1 MIYCAIDTSTDWCNI
16 GLYKNKSL
24 IKKIEKRDPKKHL
37 EMLPIYFN
45 QLNSCLDDKNIDVLA
60 VSIGPGSFT
69 GLRIGLGFAKG
80 LALGLKIPII
90 PVPTLQ
96 ILAFSY
102 KKILSEENFNV
113 CLHSHKKIIYYQK
126 FGLGKPLSQIESVE
140 WNKINH
146 KNKGLHYGCDHL
158 ITSQNY
164 ISMSPSLDTLVDLA
178 NQFKEKWILKDFDFL
193 VPNYVSSFKLN

>member
-24 IKKIEKRDPKKHL
+24 IKKIEKKEPKKHL

-45 QLNSCLDDKNIDVLA
+45 KLKSQLSDKRIDVLA
-60 VSIGPGSFT
+60 VSIGHGSFT

-96 ILAFSY
+96 ILAFSH
-102 KKILSEENFNV
+102 KKILFEENFNV
-113 CLHSHKKIIYYQK
+113 CLYSHKKIIYHQI
-126 FGLGKPLSQIESVE
+126 FSSGKPLDKVKAVE
-140 WNKINH
+140 WDKIDH
-146 KNKGLHYGCDHL
+146 KKKGLHYGCDHL
-158 ITSQNY
+158 IGSQNY
-164 ISMSPSLDTLVDLA
+164 TSILPSLDTLVDLA

-193 VPNYVSSFKLN
+193 IPNYVSSFKVN

>member
-1 MIYCAIDTSTDWCNI
+1 MPLALCSVTLFLIVKIRSPESKTRTHFSKMCNEGFNFKSADTLHYTR
-16 GLYKNKSL
+16 G
-24 IKKIEKRDPKKHL
+24 KKIEKKDPKKHL

-45 QLNSCLDDKNIDVLA
+45 QLKSQLGDKEIDVLA

-102 KKILSEENFNV
+102 KK
-113 CLHSHKKIIYYQK
+113 K
-126 FGLGKPLSQIESVE
+126 F
-140 WNKINH
+140 
-146 KNKGLHYGCDHL
+146 Y
-158 ITSQNY
+158 
-164 ISMSPSLDTLVDLA
+164 
-178 NQFKEKWILKDFDFL
+178 
-193 VPNYVSSFKLN
+193 

>member
-16 GLYKNKSL
+16 GLYKNKSS
-24 IKKIEKRDPKKHL
+24 IKKIEKKDPKKHL
-37 EMLPIYFN
+37 EMLPTYFN
-45 QLNSCLDDKNIDVLA
+45 QLKSQLGDKKIDVLA

-113 CLHSHKKIIYYQK
+113 CLHSHKKIIYHQI
-126 FGLGKPLSQIESVE
+126 FTSGKPLNQVEAVE
-140 WNKINH
+140 WDKINH
-146 KNKGLHYGCDHL
+146 KNKGLHYGCEHL
-158 ITSQNY
+158 IGSQNY
-164 ISMSPSLDTLVDLA
+164 ISISPSLDILVDLA
-178 NQFKEKWILKDFDFL
+178 NQFKEKWILKDFDYL
-193 VPNYVSSFKLN
+193 VPNYVSSFKVN

>member
-16 GLYKNKSL
+16 GFYKNKSL
-24 IKKIEKRDPKKHL
+24 IKKIEKKDPKKHL

-45 QLNSCLDDKNIDVLA
+45 QLKSQLGDIKIDVLA

-96 ILAFSY
+96 ILAFSH
-102 KKILSEENFNV
+102 KKILSEENFNI
-113 CLHSHKKIIYYQK
+113 CLHSHKRIIYHQI
-126 FGLGKPLSQIESVE
+126 FSSGKPLNQVEAVE
-140 WNKINH
+140 WDKIDH
-146 KNKGLHYGCDHL
+146 EKKGLHYGCDHL
-158 ITSQNY
+158 MDSQKY
-164 ISMSPSLDTLVDLA
+164 ASTSPSLDTLANLA
-178 NQFKEKWILKDFDFL
+178 NEFKEKWILKDFDFL
-193 VPNYVSSFKLN
+193 VPNYVSPFKIN

>member
-1 MIYCAIDTSTDWCNI
+1 
-16 GLYKNKSL
+16 
-24 IKKIEKRDPKKHL
+24 
-37 EMLPIYFN
+37 MLPIYFS
-45 QLNSCLDDKNIDVLA
+45 QLKSQLGDKKIDVLA

-113 CLHSHKKIIYYQK
+113 CLHSHKKIIYHQI
-126 FGLGKPLSQIESVE
+126 FSSGKPLDKVKAVE
-140 WNKINH
+140 WDKIDH
-146 KNKGLHYGCDHL
+146 KKKGLHYGCDHL
-158 ITSQNY
+158 IGSQNY
-164 ISMSPSLDTLVDLA
+164 TSILPSLDTLVDLA

-193 VPNYVSSFKLN
+193 VPNYVSSFKVN